1 MATTYEKIA
10 TATLGAA
17 ATVTFSS
24 IPATYTDLRVVIAMA
39 GNYGNP
45 FIRFNND
52 STALYSY
59 TYLKGDGTSATS
71 VSSTSNTSIILT
83 SASLSTLGF
92 PIYCS
97 ADIFSYAGSTFK
109 TVLSD
114 CSFDKNGT
122 GNVERYVNL
131 YRSTTAISRIDV
143 NIGSGGA
150 YTGQVTLYGI
160 LKA

>member
-10 TATLGAA
+10 TTTLGAA

-24 IPATYTDLRVVIAMA
+24 IASTWTDLRVVIAMA
-39 GNYGNP
+39 GDYGNP
-45 FIRFNND
+45 YLWFNND
-52 STALYSY
+52 TSALYSY
-59 TYLKGDGTSATS
+59 TYIKGNGSAA
-71 VSSTSNTSIILT
+71 SSTASTGLNYVVLT
-83 SASLSTLGF
+83 SASLSTSGY

-97 ADIFSYAGSTFK
+97 ADIFSYAGSTYK

-114 CSFDKNGT
+114 CSFDKNGS

-143 NIGSGGA
+143 NIGGGGA